1 MHQDGDQG
9 FELEYNVCGVL
20 SMAVCDVEK
29 FLSCCSPSISNP
41 RPHIVL
47 LTSLGIVF
55 KTDSEISFIVSGKVV
70 NNIVRATKP
79 CSSFAVSSI
88 DDFSRVKLREIPGEE
103 GSDYINASFLDVNYK
118 QIM

>member
-1 MHQDGDQG
+1 METGPI
-9 FELEYNVCGVL
+9 NVHKSYGIVSSL
-20 SMAVCDVEK
+20 SSD
-29 FLSCCSPSISNP
+29 LG
-41 RPHIVL
+41 PHIVL
-47 LTSLGIVF
+47 LTSLAIVF
-55 KTDSEISFIVSGKVV
+55 KTDSEISFLVSGKVV

-103 GSDYINASFLDVNYK
+103 GSDYINASFLQVNYK